1 MVAIMPKYGLGYF
14 LLFLA
19 TGCAGKGD
27 AAADGHEWT
36 AERDTVGDTIVVRT
50 VSGSLWGSPGRLVTR
65 VSIGVADGDENL
77 MLSSP
82 RGIGIGP
89 DGSIYVSDQGPSLR
103 RFGPDGRFI
112 QRIGREGSGPGE
124 YRQPD
129 GGLTVLRDGRV
140 ILRDPGNGRFAV
152 YTADGKPLDT
162 WRVRSGF
169 NTGRRLYTDT
179 LGNVYTLILVDP
191 SASVFDWVM
200 GLQRYAPDGTPG
212 DSLRVPTWK
221 YEKAQIS
228 GQRDGSSSINEVP
241 FSPEASWAWSPLGYF
256 VGGVSS
262 SYRIDLFRPGSM
274 LRIERRIS
282 PVPVDPAEAED
293 RKRVETDNMVRNFPG
308 WVWNGPDIPRTK
320 PAFRR
325 VYAGEDG
332 RIWVLVSRP
341 GVKDP
346 AAAPMEGSGDLARA
360 VTTWKEPV
368 AFDVFDADGRYLGEV
383 AAPEGFQTYPEPVF
397 RADTVW
403 ATVEDAD
410 GVRYI
415 HKMEIAH

>member
-1 MVAIMPKYGLGYF
+1 MAHRYGPGCLV
-14 LLFLA
+14 LLLLA
-19 TGCAGKGD
+19 CGRKGD
-27 AAADGHEWT
+27 APGHSHEWT
-36 AERDTVGDTIVVRT
+36 AERDSVGDTLIVRT
-50 VSGSLWGSPGRLVTR
+50 VSGSIWPATGHLVTR

-82 RGIGIGP
+82 RGLAVGP
-89 DGSIYVSDQGPSLR
+89 DGSIYVSDQGPALR

-112 QRIGREGSGPGE
+112 QKIGREGSGPGE

-129 GGLTVLRDGRV
+129 GGLAVLRDGRV
-140 ILRDPGNGRFAV
+140 ILRDPGNGRFAI
-152 YTADGKPLDT
+152 YTADGQPLDT

-179 LGNVYTLILVDP
+179 LGNAYTLILIDP
-191 SASVFDWVM
+191 NASVFDWVM
-200 GLQRYAPDGTPG
+200 GLQCYAPDGTPG
-212 DSLRVPTWK
+212 DSLKVPMWK
-221 YEKAQIS
+221 YDRAQIS
-228 GQRDGSSSINEVP
+228 GERDGSSSINEVP
-241 FSPEASWAWSPLGYF
+241 FSPEASWAFSPLGYF
-256 VGGVSS
+256 VGGVST
-262 SYRIDLFRPGSM
+262 SYRIDLFRPGST
-274 LRIERRIS
+274 LRIERRIA

-320 PAFRR
+320 PPFRQ

-346 AAAPMEGSGDLARA
+346 TAVPMEGSGDLAHA

-368 AFDVFDADGRYLGEV
+368 AFDVFDPDGRYLGEV
-383 AAPEGFQTYPEPVF
+383 AAPDGFQTYPEPVF

-403 ATVEDAD
+403 ATVEDAN

-415 HKMEIAH
+415 HRMEIEH

>member
-1 MVAIMPKYGLGYF
+1 MRRPAGVAF
-14 LLFLA
+14 LLLSA
-19 TGCAGKGD
+19 IGCGKNGD
-27 AAADGHEWT
+27 VPRNSNEWT
-36 AERDTVGDTIVVRT
+36 AERDSIGDTLIVRT
-50 VSGSLWGSPGRLVTR
+50 VSGSTWGRPGRLVTR

-77 MLSSP
+77 MLSAP
-82 RGIGIGP
+82 RGLGIGP
-89 DGSIYVSDQGPSLR
+89 DGSIYVSDQGPALR
-103 RFGPDGRFI
+103 RYGPDGRFI
-112 QRIGREGSGPGE
+112 QKIGREGSGPGE
-124 YRQPD
+124 YRSPD
-129 GGLTVLRDGRV
+129 GGLAVLADGRV

-152 YTADGKPLDT
+152 YTADGQPLDT

-179 LGNVYTLILVDP
+179 LGNVYTLILIDP

-212 DSLRVPTWK
+212 DSLRVPAWK
-221 YEKAQIS
+221 YAKAQIS
-228 GQRDGSSSINEVP
+228 GQRDGSSSINDVP
-241 FSPEASWAWSPLGYF
+241 FSPEASWAFSPLGYF
-256 VGGVSS
+256 VGGVST
-262 SYRIDLFRPGSM
+262 SYRIDLFRPGST
-274 LRIERRIS
+274 LRIERRTS

-320 PAFRR
+320 PPFRQ
-325 VYAGEDG
+325 VYAGQDG

-346 AAAPMEGSGDLARA
+346 GAAPMEGSGDLAHA
-360 VTTWKEPV
+360 VATWKEPV
-368 AFDVFDADGRYLGEV
+368 AFDVFDPDGRYLGEV
-383 AAPEGFQTYPEPVF
+383 TAPDGFQTYPEPLF

-403 ATVEDAD
+403 ATVEDAN

-415 HKMEIAH
+415 HRMEIEH